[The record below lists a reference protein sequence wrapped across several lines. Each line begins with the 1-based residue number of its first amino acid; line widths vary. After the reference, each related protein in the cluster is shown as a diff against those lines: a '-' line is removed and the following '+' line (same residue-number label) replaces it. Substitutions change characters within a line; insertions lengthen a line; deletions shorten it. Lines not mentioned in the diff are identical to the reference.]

1 MASLFPGSVPGDN
14 YVWIFD
20 GTVTIEKAGIYTFC
34 SRSQDGSYIFIND
47 NVVVNNGGIHP
58 TRRICQ
64 AATMTAGSHRMRVA
78 GFAVKPAQPVL
89 CGSLVI
95 RGPKLLLLEFCHIM
109 PRVYGLT
116 KRSAA
121 RAQGDG
127 QGGNQ
132 VATYAGPDTD
142 GRYDL
147 ISSSTAPAAVPPPP
161 VSQWRVTVFDR
172 SPVHLVRSDPASP
185 GSSHLTGDGCCRVG
199 TKTSTSEI

>member
-47 NVVVNNGGIHP
+47 NVVVNNGGIHR

-172 SPVHLVRSDPASP
+172 SRVHLVRSDPASP
-185 GSSHLTGDGCCRVG
+185 GSSLCR
-199 TKTSTSEI
+199 STSCTRIAKFHRNPI